1 MTIKIRVQSVESVFQ
16 YCNRVSI
23 RTIEISMKKQIFSV
37 LAIALFASPVF
48 AQNSRA
54 VIDKVVASVG
64 QEVILL
70 SEVEE
75 QFAYA
80 NSRSAK
86 VPADYRCNI
95 LQELL
100 IQKLL
105 INQARIDSIVVTE
118 EEVDAQV
125 EARFERIIAQM
136 GGDESR
142 FEEFYGVPVN
152 VMREQIQNDM
162 KSQLVAERM
171 QQNVIAS
178 VKVTPAEVKEFF
190 AAIPKDSLPYFN
202 SEVEIRELVLK
213 PKVNATQRQI
223 ALDKATDIRKRL
235 TEGKED
241 FAMLAKKYSED
252 PGSALAGG
260 DLGFVKRGTFVPE
273 FEASAYNLE
282 KDELSEIVESPF
294 GFHLIQLL
302 ERRGNSVHTRHIL
315 IKPAITKEDLAI
327 TKLKLDSLK
336 LEIEAA
342 RMTFS
347 EAVKKFGDKNTQS
360 FNNDGRVTNPKSG
373 NTFFEL
379 ADLDTDIYFAVDAL
393 EAGKLTA
400 PIEFKDESGEKFYRL
415 IRLESRSKP
424 HKANLKS
431 DYSKIQS
438 ACLEQKKAGYM
449 SSWMAEK
456 SLTTYLQIDTGFE
469 KECPNLEALKSAASQ
484 N

>member
-1 MTIKIRVQSVESVFQ
+1 
-16 YCNRVSI
+16 
-23 RTIEISMKKQIFSV
+23 MKKQMLAV
-37 LAIALFASPVF
+37 LAIALFSSPIF

-54 VIDKVVASVG
+54 VIDKVVAGVG
-64 QEVILL
+64 QEIILL

-118 EEVDAQV
+118 EEVQSQV
-125 EARFERIIAQM
+125 DARFDRIVAQM

-152 VMREQIQNDM
+152 IMREQISNDM
-162 KSQLVAERM
+162 KNQLVAERM
-171 QQNVIAS
+171 QQGVIAT
-178 VKVTPAEVKEFF
+178 VKVTPAEVKDFF
-190 AAIPKDSLPYFN
+190 AAIPKDSLPYFS

-223 ALDKATDIRKRL
+223 ALDKALDIRKRL
-235 TEGKED
+235 VEGKEEFD
-241 FAMLAKKYSED
+241 VLAKKFSED

-273 FEASAYNLE
+273 FEASAYNLD

-294 GFHLIQLL
+294 GFHVIQLL
-302 ERRGNSVHTRHIL
+302 ERRGNSIHTRHIL
-315 IKPAITKEDLAI
+315 IKPDITKEDLLA
-327 TKLKLDSLK
+327 TKLQLDSIK
-336 LEIEAA
+336 KEIEAD
-342 RMTFS
+342 RLTFS
-347 EAVKKFGDKNTQS
+347 AAVKKFGDKNTQS

-373 NTFFEL
+373 NTFYEL
-379 ADLDTDIYFAVDAL
+379 ADLDTDIYFAIDPL

-400 PIEFKDESGEKFYRL
+400 PIEFKDDSGDKFYRL

-424 HKANLKS
+424 HKANLKT
-431 DYSKIQS
+431 DYSKIQT

-449 SSWMAEK
+449 SNWMAEK
-456 SLTTYLQIDTGFE
+456 SLTTYLQIDADFE
-469 KECPNLEALKSAASQ
+469 KDCPNLAALKSASSQ
-484 N
+484 R